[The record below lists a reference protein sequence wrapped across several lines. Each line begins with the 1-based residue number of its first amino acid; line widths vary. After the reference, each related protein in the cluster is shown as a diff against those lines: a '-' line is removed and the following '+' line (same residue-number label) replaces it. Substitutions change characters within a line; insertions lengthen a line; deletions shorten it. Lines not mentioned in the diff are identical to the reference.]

1 MKRNICYSWMLTI
14 LMIFTGMEAASAQ
27 TEKNVTF
34 KVAVGDMAYTP
45 KAKKKETVGSVLG
58 TLGKAVVLGQV
69 TQQHDNY
76 AEAVRASVVKG
87 FSAVRRF
94 NTIDGH
100 FTKEELADGHP
111 ALYVDGTIVNI
122 STVTELYVP
131 GDKELTPYDTYKA
144 QVSVTVNVKDA
155 YDDHVI
161 DSHTFTI
168 NEYDCSWLKSE
179 DAAINEAL
187 SVLAQYVTK
196 HYNYIFPLNASI
208 IEKGNVKKS
217 KQKEVYID
225 LGAAD
230 GVVVGTKM
238 IVYSVKTIAGR
249 YAQKELGQIKIM
261 EVMGDDISRCKV
273 QNGGKEIKEA
283 LDKGVKVV
291 VVSFN

>member
-1 MKRNICYSWMLTI
+1 MKRNICHAWALALLI
-14 LMIFTGMEAASAQ
+14 LFTNIQVGIAQ
-27 TEKNVTF
+27 TEKNVIF
-34 KVAVGDMAYTP
+34 KVAVGDMIYTP
-45 KAKKKETVGSVLG
+45 KEKKKETVGSVLG
-58 TLGKAVVLGQV
+58 AIGKAVVMGQV

-76 AEAVRASVVKG
+76 AEAVRASIVKG
-87 FSAVRRF
+87 FSDVRRF

-100 FTKEELADGHP
+100 FTAKDLAEERP
-111 ALYVDGTIVNI
+111 ALCVDGTIANI
-122 STVTELYVP
+122 STITELYVP
-131 GDKELTPYDTYKA
+131 RDKDLSPYDTYKA
-144 QVSVTVNVKDA
+144 QISVTINVKNA
-155 YDDHVI
+155 YDDHLI
-161 DSHTFTI
+161 DSHTFTV

-187 SVLAQYVTK
+187 KLLAQYVTN

-208 IEKGNVKKS
+208 IEKGDVKKS

-225 LGAAD
+225 LGADD
-230 GVVVGTKM
+230 GVIVGTKM
-238 IVYSVKTIAGR
+238 LVYSVKTIAGR

-283 LDKGVKVV
+283 LDNGIMVV